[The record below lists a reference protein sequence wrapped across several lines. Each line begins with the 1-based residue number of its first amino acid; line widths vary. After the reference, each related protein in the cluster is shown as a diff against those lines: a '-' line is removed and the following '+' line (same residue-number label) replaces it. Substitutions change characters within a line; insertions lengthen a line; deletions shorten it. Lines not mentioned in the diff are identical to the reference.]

1 MIGRSAVDVLMSV
14 RYLLPAKIEGNALR
28 ADQKLYNDLIDCIES
43 TEARW
48 PHQSLCTGQSFSK
61 ALSAALWYVDPHHH
75 TLRKRGITLPGMFL
89 KFNGYNYYKRKKE
102 KKPKLSQLG
111 LNHHVQQLSDFL
123 SQPWFC
129 RSIYSEL
136 RDVTE
141 QLVEGMR
148 KYELYI
154 RENSERASNT
164 HHHTE
169 VIRSPFDNIVMK
181 TIPSTSEI
189 IKSEYS
195 EIFQALDKLPDYEP
209 VFLNDYAPEDHFDR
223 RKWLNDFQLSFTLML
238 YRYPHGNHLGTMN
251 FAWKVP
257 INFDQTINQL
267 TINRLLKH

>member
-1 MIGRSAVDVLMSV
+1 MKPCADTSNTHAPIRVSYKGVVALGFTSYTRTCTYYSMCL
-14 RYLLPAKIEGNALR
+14 YLLHTCTYYRMCLYLLLLHTCTYYSMCLYLLFLHTAKIEGNALR

-75 TLRKRGITLPGMFL
+75 TLRERGITLPGMFL
-89 KFNGYNYYKRKKE
+89 KFNGYNDYKRKKE

-136 RDVTE
+136 CDVTE

-148 KYELYI
+148 KYELYL
-154 RENSERASNT
+154 RGNSERASNT

-195 EIFQALDKLPDYEP
+195 
-209 VFLNDYAPEDHFDR
+209 
-223 RKWLNDFQLSFTLML
+223 
-238 YRYPHGNHLGTMN
+238 
-251 FAWKVP
+251 
-257 INFDQTINQL
+257 
-267 TINRLLKH
+267 KHSTNYLIMSRSS